1 MELTKQQKELVILTM
16 ELDLKAREYK
26 ALCNELEK
34 LKKLNLDPNAQEYK
48 ELKLKFLKNSDE
60 IEEINIKL
68 KNLQN
73 KG

>member
-48 ELKLKFLKNSDE
+48 ELKQKFLKNSDE